1 LITVDTTPLVPTM
14 TTLRNVLDIALV
26 FVIVYV
32 VLKLLRGTRAVP
44 TVIGMVII
52 GLLYWI
58 AAVYELSTLE
68 FVLRYAVGFI
78 GIAIIVLF
86 QSEIRQA
93 LIYFASRL
101 RFPILKRQRGQ
112 FGGSVYDEIVLAVTT
127 LASEKTGALIVIE
140 RNIGL
145 RNFIDAGV
153 QLDANI
159 GYDLLVTIFNPATP
173 LHDGAVVIRNERL
186 AAASVFLPLTKNPEI
201 SRELGTRHRA
211 AIGITEGTDAISLV
225 VSEETGLITY
235 VEGGNFRRNI
245 DPATV
250 RKLLLDALE
259 IPLIG
264 GRREQS
270 FAADNPEGTEII

>member
-1 LITVDTTPLVPTM
+1 MRFIEYIPTM
-14 TTLRNVLDIALV
+14 NGLRNVIDISLV

-44 TVIGMVII
+44 TVVGLMLL
-52 GLLYWI
+52 GLLYWV
-58 AAVYELSTLE
+58 ASTEGLTTLE
-68 FVLRYAVGFI
+68 FVLRYAVVYI

-93 LIYFASRL
+93 LIYFANRF
-101 RFPILKRQRGQ
+101 RFPVLKRQRGQ
-112 FGGSVYDEIVLAVTT
+112 FGGSVYDEIVLAATT

-153 QLDANI
+153 QLDARLS
-159 GYDLLVTIFNPATP
+159 YDLLVTIFNPTTP
-173 LHDGAVVIRNERL
+173 LHDGAVIIQNERL

-201 SRELGTRHRA
+201 SRDLGTRHRA
-211 AIGITEGTDAISLV
+211 AIGVSEGSDAISIV

-235 VEGGNFRRNI
+235 VEAGHVRRNL
-245 DPATV
+245 DTTTL
-250 RKLLLDALE
+250 RRLLLDAME
-259 IPLIG
+259 IPLIESRVNTAKVLKEAETDVTVG
-264 GRREQS
+264 
-270 FAADNPEGTEII
+270 

>member
-1 LITVDTTPLVPTM
+1 MQLSDYIPAM
-14 TTLRNVLDIALV
+14 SSLRNVLDIALV

-44 TVIGMVII
+44 TVVGMVLL
-52 GLLYWI
+52 GLLYWLAI
-58 AAVYELSTLE
+58 AQGLSTLE
-68 FVLRYAVGFI
+68 FVLRYAVVYI

-93 LIYFASRL
+93 LIYFANRL
-101 RFPILKRQRGQ
+101 RFPVLKRQRSQ

-153 QLDANI
+153 QLDARLS
-159 GYDLLVTIFNPATP
+159 YDLLVTIFNPATP
-173 LHDGAVVIRNERL
+173 LHDGAVIIQNERL

-211 AIGITEGTDAISLV
+211 AIGITEGSDAISLV

-235 VEGGNFRRNI
+235 VEAGNVRRNL
-245 DPATV
+245 DPTML
-250 RKLLLDALE
+250 RKLLLDAMD
-259 IPLIG
+259 IPLIDK
-264 GRREQS
+264 RRDVAKAIKET
-270 FAADNPEGTEII
+270 ETEITLT

>member
-1 LITVDTTPLVPTM
+1 MQFSDLIPTI
-14 TTLRNVLDIALV
+14 TGVRNVIDIALV
-26 FVIVYV
+26 FIIVYV

-44 TVIGMVII
+44 TVVGMVILA
-52 GLLYWI
+52 LLYWL
-58 AAVYELSTLE
+58 AVVQELSTLE

-93 LIYFASRL
+93 LIYFANRL
-101 RFPILKRQRGQ
+101 RFPILKKQRGQ

-127 LASEKTGALIVIE
+127 LATEKTGALIVIE

-153 QLDANI
+153 QLDAHI
-159 GYDLLVTIFNPATP
+159 SYDLLVTIFNPATP
-173 LHDGAVVIRNERL
+173 LHDGAIVIQNERL
-186 AAASVFLPLTKNPEI
+186 AAASVFLPLTKNPEV

-235 VEGGNFRRNI
+235 VEAGEVRRNI
-245 DPATV
+245 DPTTL

-259 IPLIG
+259 IPLIES
-264 GRREQS
+264 RRDTKLATENTES
-270 FAADNPEGTEII
+270 TEII

>member
-1 LITVDTTPLVPTM
+1 MRVTDLIPAITGV
-14 TTLRNVLDIALV
+14 RNVIDIALV

-44 TVIGMVII
+44 TVVGMVILA
-52 GLLYWI
+52 LLYWL
-58 AAVYELSTLE
+58 AVVQELSTLE

-93 LIYFASRL
+93 LIFFANRF
-101 RFPILKRQRGQ
+101 RFPILKKQRGQ

-153 QLDANI
+153 HLDAHI
-159 GYDLLVTIFNPATP
+159 SYDLLVTIFNPATP
-173 LHDGAVVIRNERL
+173 LHDGAVVIQNERL
-186 AAASVFLPLTKNPEI
+186 AAASVFLPLTKNPEV

-235 VEGGNFRRNI
+235 VEAGEVRRNI
-245 DPATV
+245 DPTTL

-259 IPLIG
+259 IPLIEP
-264 GRREQS
+264 RRNI
-270 FAADNPEGTEII
+270 ATETTENTEALKPGV

>member
-1 LITVDTTPLVPTM
+1 MPLNDYMPTING
-14 TTLRNVLDIALV
+14 LRNVIDITLV
-26 FVIVYV
+26 FIIVYV

-44 TVIGMVII
+44 TVVGMVLL

-58 AAVYELSTLE
+58 ASTEGLSTLE
-68 FVLRYAVGFI
+68 FVLRYAVVYI

-93 LIYFASRL
+93 LMYFANRL

-153 QLDANI
+153 QLDARI
-159 GYDLLVTIFNPATP
+159 SYDLLVTIFNPSTP
-173 LHDGAVVIRNERL
+173 LHDGAVIIQNERL

-211 AIGITEGTDAISLV
+211 AIGITEGSDAISLV
-225 VSEETGLITY
+225 VSEETGSITY
-235 VEGGNFRRNI
+235 VEAGKVWRNLDTTALRR
-245 DPATV
+245 
-250 RKLLLDALE
+250 LLLDAME
-259 IPLIG
+259 IPLVQK
-264 GRREQS
+264 RAEKTK
-270 FAADNPEGTEII
+270 AVKDVETEATTIEI

>member
-1 LITVDTTPLVPTM
+1 MPLNDYMPTING
-14 TTLRNVLDIALV
+14 LRNVIDITVV
-26 FVIVYV
+26 FIIVYV

-44 TVIGMVII
+44 TVVGMVLL

-58 AAVYELSTLE
+58 ASTEGLSTLE
-68 FVLRYAVGFI
+68 FVLRYAVVYI

-93 LIYFASRL
+93 LIYFANRL

-153 QLDANI
+153 QLDARI
-159 GYDLLVTIFNPATP
+159 SYDLLVTIFNPSTP
-173 LHDGAVVIRNERL
+173 LHDGAVIIQNERM

-211 AIGITEGTDAISLV
+211 AIGITEGSDAISLV
-225 VSEETGLITY
+225 VSEETGSITY
-235 VEGGNFRRNI
+235 VEAGKVWRNLETTALRR
-245 DPATV
+245 
-250 RKLLLDALE
+250 LLLDAME
-259 IPLIG
+259 IPLVQK
-264 GRREQS
+264 RAEKTK
-270 FAADNPEGTEII
+270 AVKDVETEATTIEV

>member
-1 LITVDTTPLVPTM
+1 MEFTNYIPTIN
-14 TTLRNVLDIALV
+14 TLRNVLDITLV
-26 FVIVYV
+26 FIIVYV

-44 TVIGMVII
+44 TVVGMVILA
-52 GLLYWI
+52 LLYWF
-58 AAVYELSTLE
+58 AVAQDLSTLE

-93 LIYFASRL
+93 LIFFANRL

-145 RNFIDAGV
+145 RNFVDTGV
-153 QLDANI
+153 QLDANLS
-159 GYDLLVTIFNPATP
+159 YDLLVTIFNPSTP
-173 LHDGAVVIRNERL
+173 LHDGAVIIQNERL

-211 AIGITEGTDAISLV
+211 AIGITEGSDAISIV

-235 VEGGNFRRNI
+235 VEAGEVRRNI
-245 DPATV
+245 DTNQL
-250 RKLLLDALE
+250 RKFLLDALE
-259 IPLIG
+259 IPMIES
-264 GRREQS
+264 RRVVPKGMKE
-270 FAADNPEGTEII
+270 AETDITAI